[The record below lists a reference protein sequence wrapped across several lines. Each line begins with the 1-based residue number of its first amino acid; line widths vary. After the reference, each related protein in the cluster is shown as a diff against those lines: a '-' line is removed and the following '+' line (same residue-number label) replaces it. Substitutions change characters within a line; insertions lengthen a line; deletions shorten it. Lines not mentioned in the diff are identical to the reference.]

1 MSEWYIPPY
10 NEENSKKIPSTK
22 VYAKREV
29 ILSAGAINSPQ
40 LLMLSGIYYSYFFL
54 IILVGCISKRIF
66 FFIFTNFFFYLFEI
80 FITFFS

>member
-40 LLMLSGIYYSYFFL
+40 LLMLSGIFYIL
-54 IILVGCISKRIF
+54 II
-66 FFIFTNFFFYLFEI
+66 
-80 FITFFS
+80 FS